1 MLVIKCVKFF
11 KVPLVPSLPFARMC
25 IVNKPQYKLG
35 DEDISLPDKVK
46 KKKSITKVK
55 STVGENKVVENKQIN
70 QQNRDNYEE
79 ILKKIRIMR
88 YGFDA
93 PVDTMGPDADH
104 GSKAE
109 KEIRDYQL
117 LVALLISVQNRD
129 ESTALAMRKF
139 VMHGLTLDIVN
150 SMSESDVKQILSSV
164 NFNGKKA
171 VYIKRVTSVIINELN
186 GKIPDQLDE
195 LLKLPGV
202 GYKIA
207 VLYLN
212 HAHAQNIGIG
222 TDTHVH
228 RISNRLGWVNTKLA
242 DQTRVELEKFV
253 DRKYWTDLNKW
264 LVGFGQLRCRP
275 IGPKCTTCLLKDV
288 CPEGLRRL
296 GTSKAEVK

>member
-1 MLVIKCVKFF
+1 MLLTKCTKSF
-11 KVPLVPSLPFARMC
+11 KVSTTTLMPFAKMC
-25 IVNKPQYKLG
+25 VVNKSQYKLG
-35 DEDISLPDKVK
+35 DEDVLLSEKVK
-46 KKKSITKVK
+46 KKKSATKVK
-55 STVGENKVVENKQIN
+55 PTAGEKKIVANKQIN
-70 QQNRDNYEE
+70 QQNRDNYED
-79 ILKKIRIMR
+79 ILQKIRIMR

-109 KEIRDYQL
+109 KEVRDFQL
-117 LVALLISVQNRD
+117 LIALLISVQNRD

-150 SMSESDVKQILSSV
+150 NMSESDVKQILSSV

-171 VYIKRVTSVIINELN
+171 VYIKRVTSVIVNELN
-186 GKIPDQLDE
+186 RKIPDQLDE

-253 DRKYWTDLNKW
+253 DRKYWTDFK
-264 LVGFGQLRCRP
+264 
-275 IGPKCTTCLLKDV
+275 
-288 CPEGLRRL
+288 
-296 GTSKAEVK
+296 